1 MSGSPFS
8 VPGSLVVRPG
18 YVLAGLTC
26 GMLAWLRIAIEILLA
41 PELNSPM

>member
-1 MSGSPFS
+1 LSGSPFS
-8 VPGSLVVRPG
+8 VPGSFVVRPG

-26 GMLAWLRIAIEILLA
+26 GIPPWLRIGIEMALA